1 MKRACVTCKDMI
13 EVKTLNTKYCYSCGI
28 LQHRKIANEWRKNNV
43 TKRDFDLFCMDC
55 NGTLPINAK
64 GDKKYCSECLRK
76 RVIKSHGK
84 WAMSRRNKIKLDN
97 FYKNLR
103 INFIESPY
111 LKTLKET
118 ELIVRTCQ

>member
-1 MKRACVTCKDMI
+1 MKRPCVICKTEI
-13 EVKTLNTKYCYSCGI
+13 EVPTLNTKYCGLCASV
-28 LQHRKIANEWRKNNV
+28 QQRKRANDWRRNNV
-43 TKRDFDLFCMDC
+43 TKREFDLFCLDC
-55 NGTLPINAK
+55 NETLPINAK
-64 GDKKYCSECLRK
+64 GDKKYCNKCLRK
-76 RVIKSHGK
+76 RVVKSHVR
-84 WAMSRRNKIKLDN
+84 WAMSRRKKDKLDK